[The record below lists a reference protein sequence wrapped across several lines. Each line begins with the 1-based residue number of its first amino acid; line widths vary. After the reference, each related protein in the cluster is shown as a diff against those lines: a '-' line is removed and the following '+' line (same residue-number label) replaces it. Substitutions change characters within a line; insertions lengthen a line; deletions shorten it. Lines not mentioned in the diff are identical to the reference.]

1 MSLYIETRNVWGEV
15 LWGDMLRGKFRD
27 PNTVVKM
34 KTLHDEVCNVLRMRY
49 VDHVAYTHVAGSSVW
64 LIASMT
70 DERWSHIS
78 PSSATF
84 VNTTG
89 VDGCAYTNAH
99 CSNKSSQQNA
109 RQCVHLCI
117 KTHLFFLSSM
127 TVVGEAI
134 LKMFKRRTTHILGS
148 LHLTVE

>member
-1 MSLYIETRNVWGEV
+1 MSGGKSCGVICWGENFEIPIP
-15 LWGDMLRGKFRD
+15 LSRWKRCM
-27 PNTVVKM
+27 M
-34 KTLHDEVCNVLRMRY
+34 KSNVLRMRY
-49 VDHVAYTHVAGSSVW
+49 VDHVPHTHVTGSSVW

-109 RQCVHLCI
+109 RQCVHLMYKNTFI
-117 KTHLFFLSSM
+117 FLSSM